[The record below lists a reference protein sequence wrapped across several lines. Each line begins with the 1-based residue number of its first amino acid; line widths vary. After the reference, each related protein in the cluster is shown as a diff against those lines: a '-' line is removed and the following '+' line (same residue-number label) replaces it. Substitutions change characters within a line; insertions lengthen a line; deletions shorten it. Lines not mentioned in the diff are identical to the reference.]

1 MRDQQV
7 KVTRYVRTVLDG
19 QLVVRRP
26 GDRVT
31 AELAGRLGI
40 DVPAALSPRRVVPR
54 DARLPA
60 VWAHSTES
68 S

>member
-1 MRDQQV
+1 MRDENV

-31 AELAGRLGI
+31 AELAGRLGLE
-40 DVPAALSPRRVVPR
+40 VPAALPPRRRLPR

-60 VWAHSTES
+60 VWADQSKEA
-68 S
+68 